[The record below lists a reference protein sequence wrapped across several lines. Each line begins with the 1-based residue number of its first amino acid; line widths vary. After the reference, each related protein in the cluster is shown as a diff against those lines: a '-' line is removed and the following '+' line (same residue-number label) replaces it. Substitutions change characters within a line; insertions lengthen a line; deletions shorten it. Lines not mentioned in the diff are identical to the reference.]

1 LIVSLQNSLPL
12 WLKILLP
19 IPFVC
24 WGYYRWTPQ
33 EIDFVDW
40 VFNASP
46 VLKERA
52 EMMALHEGMT
62 YERDAE
68 KRAPYAQRSLDFI
81 DRITDTL
88 SKKMI
93 RKLKN
98 RWDVEIWPWDRE
110 GFQRPKAPHHAA
122 KRQR

>member
-1 LIVSLQNSLPL
+1 
-12 WLKILLP
+12 
-19 IPFVC
+19 
-24 WGYYRWTPQ
+24 
-33 EIDFVDW
+33 
-40 VFNASP
+40 
-46 VLKERA
+46 
-52 EMMALHEGMT
+52 MMALHEGMT

-98 RWDVEIWPWDRE
+98 RWDVEIWPQNVSDNHPGSSTASARRRASFHP
-110 GFQRPKAPHHAA
+110 GRAGLSSPSRVRP
-122 KRQR
+122 